1 MNSEDPNY
9 LIEDFLC
16 TRLIRADPRFDRPFL
31 VLIPRSAGE
40 MNSQQA
46 SVPEVTIGGVCKG
59 MPNVTQIVN

>member
-1 MNSEDPNY
+1 MNSEDPHY

-16 TRLIRADPRFDRPFL
+16 TRLIRAD
-31 VLIPRSAGE
+31 LIPRSAGE
-40 MNSQQA
+40 MNSQHA

>member
-16 TRLIRADPRFDRPFL
+16 TRLIRADPRFW
-31 VLIPRSAGE
+31 SAFFGL
-40 MNSQQA
+40 NPKICWRDSQHA